1 MCIMKYVLYSDIA
14 LEFLLLCPPGAASFP
29 SDTFFSHS
37 IDKFLFKPPSKRFA
51 RLFSCFCPSSSS
63 SSAFSVCMCLRH
75 VSFLMYTTKFRFPS
89 LLPSF
94 PPTFLGPDLLS
105 GSSQTCMPFPPQQ
118 IFSCII
124 APSVSSSALKTC
136 LLPSSYI
143 LRCSIPPVIF
153 FFPSSTSC
161 LLLVFSFFLF
171 LFSCHHILL
180 CDTRF
185 LVPLPFCA
193 LHLYT
198 RMS

>member
-1 MCIMKYVLYSDIA
+1 MCCTAI
-14 LEFLLLCPPGAASFP
+14 LLLN
-29 SDTFFSHS
+29 FFSCVH
-37 IDKFLFKPPSKRFA
+37 LV
-51 RLFSCFCPSSSS
+51 L
-63 SSAFSVCMCLRH
+63 L
-75 VSFLMYTTKFRFPS
+75 PS
-89 LLPSF
+89 LPTLFFLILLISSYLNHHPNVLLVCFRVFAPHPRLHLPSLYACVCVMYHFLCIRRNFVSLPSF

-124 APSVSSSALKTC
+124 APSVSSSALKTR